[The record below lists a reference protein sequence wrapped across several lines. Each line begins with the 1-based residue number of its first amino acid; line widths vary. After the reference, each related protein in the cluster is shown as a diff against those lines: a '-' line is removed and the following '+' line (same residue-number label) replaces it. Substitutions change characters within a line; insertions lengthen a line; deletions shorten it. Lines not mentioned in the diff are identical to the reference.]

1 LLFYQDGPL
10 LDMQEYEDEIADRL
24 ARDGSVRRFA
34 GPELS
39 LGVSRQ
45 NIRRKI
51 KCWMEN
57 HHLAMWR
64 RLSSTQRQ
72 ARELISGPSPTA
84 KTRLLSVNK
93 TRSKVVTGLFT
104 EHNTLKRHLYIM
116 GLINSP
122 L

>member
-1 LLFYQDGPL
+1 MLFYQDGPL